1 MALIPELLQEFEVE
15 LADVLIGRVGRPRRH
30 RAIRVRSNLPVTR
43 DKVIC
48 DLSSTLK
55 QISAGA
61 QKRARNI
68 SVVRALALS
77 ALSLEYCLMQASG
90 VDTNRHLSTFR

>member
-15 LADVLIGRVGRPRRH
+15 LADRSH
-30 RAIRVRSNLPVTR
+30 RQCRTAENLCATGQYACAAVRSNLPVTR

-61 QKRARNI
+61 NAVQQYLRGPCPRTFCPLTRVLLDA
-68 SVVRALALS
+68 
-77 ALSLEYCLMQASG
+77 G
-90 VDTNRHLSTFR
+90 VGS